1 MAPDDAPWEPEVW
14 IDEGLVREA
23 AAGAVARGSGLPRA
37 ASSGRPAKVPAELA
51 DELERAVGAKQA
63 AKLGERLA
71 NARRAF
77 ERERYQDARLLL
89 VPVAQ
94 EAPEVAAVR
103 ELLGL
108 TLYRLERWKAA
119 AAELEAYARLSG
131 SVDQLPVLADCY
143 RALRRYKKVDELW
156 AELRAVSP
164 PGPIMAEGRIV
175 AAGALADQGDLKGA
189 IAVLERSTVAPKK
202 IREHHL
208 RQWYVLADLYDRAGE
223 TPRSRALFERI
234 RAVDPGFAD
243 VAGRLRQ
250 LGRQL

>member
-1 MAPDDAPWEPEVW
+1 VTPEEHPWEPEVW

-23 AAGAVARGSGLPRA
+23 AAGAVARGTGLPRA
-37 ASSGRPAKVPAELA
+37 AASGRPAKVPAELA
-51 DELERAVGAKQA
+51 GELERAVGAKQA

-77 ERERYQDARLLL
+77 ERERYQDARQLLL
-89 VPVAQ
+89 PVVQ

-119 AAELEAYARLSG
+119 AAELETYARLSG

-189 IAVLERSTVAPKK
+189 IGVLERSTAAPKK

-234 RAVDPGFAD
+234 RAVDPTFAD
-243 VAGRLRQ
+243 VAARLRQ
-250 LGRQL
+250 LGRQH